1 MSGVARRTRQIS
13 PAIKMPSA
21 GRGAGG
27 WGVQR
32 RDNKGLNPGMI
43 RAMSF
48 KPIQVVV
55 FPADGLAEVREISQ
69 DLESLQKIVGG
80 YIEAVSTSYDDAG
93 VPQAIFWLNEEG
105 KLKRLRP
112 NGRATALWWAL
123 EGGPT
128 GDHFCGTVILS
139 GGNDGE
145 GDMLPVP
152 QVFVD
157 RLGLLNEDK

>member
-1 MSGVARRTRQIS
+1 MGSAETRH
-13 PAIKMPSA
+13 
-21 GRGAGG
+21 RGPESRYD
-27 WGVQR
+27 WS
-32 RDNKGLNPGMI
+32 
-43 RAMSF
+43 MSF
-48 KPIQVVV
+48 KPIKVIV

-69 DLESLQKIVGG
+69 DLANLQKIVGG

-152 QVFVD
+152 QVFID
-157 RLGLLNEDK
+157 RLGLLNDEK